1 MLRVICLLIIIIN
14 YYPANYYQS
23 LTNEFNNIRVH
34 EISAA
39 IFFVLDL
46 QVRNENCTIYFDTIC
61 FIIVSS
67 LLQPLTYRYILYNNE
82 CMNEGT

>member
-1 MLRVICLLIIIIN
+1 MLRVICLLI
-14 YYPANYYQS
+14 ANYYQP

-34 EISAA
+34 EIPAA

-46 QVRNENCTIYFDTIC
+46 QVRNENSTSYFDTIC

-67 LLQPLTYRYILYNNE
+67 LLQPLTLDTLYTT
-82 CMNEGT
+82 MNV